1 MALEKM
7 HLFFLELR
15 AKTPWPSNHIAKIA
29 QKKLYSQKTQSQLQH
44 SFKTFQNPHQPVEET
59 KVPAKARDYKVI
71 ERKQMQSGT
80 HIDRQQ

>member
-1 MALEKM
+1 M
-7 HLFFLELR
+7 
-15 AKTPWPSNHIAKIA
+15 
-29 QKKLYSQKTQSQLQH
+29 TQSQLQH
-44 SFKTFQNPHQPVEET
+44 SFKPFQNPHQPVEET